1 MLYTVIN
8 LVGALVFL
16 ICGVAMYVR
25 QRIYAAAIFAGI
37 AVGLGYP
44 FLIAVGGL
52 A

>member
-8 LVGALVFL
+8 LVGALGFL

-37 AVGLGYP
+37 AVSFSCQYVAA
-44 FLIAVGGL
+44 IGGV
-52 A
+52 